1 MFIAKARWRSS
12 SPIGTPLGLCPF
24 MNCHSLSRLSRTF
37 QFSAQ
42 PQNSTSRSEKMA
54 QSSESYPMSLFGSD
68 STSVIHEPY
77 HADDGEDASGLIGS
91 QTERPIQNSARHF
104 NPGVLSCLRWWIP
117 ELFASLLSICTFVS
131 IMLILRI
138 YHGRPLNKI
147 DLPSSLTLNTLIAL
161 LSTVN
166 RVALM
171 VPVGSA
177 MSQEVWLWFSNPRSK
192 SNRRARLRD
201 LELSNAA
208 SRGAWGSL
216 LFLFSGRSR
225 YFLHRIQSS
234 V

>member
-1 MFIAKARWRSS
+1 M
-12 SPIGTPLGLCPF
+12 G
-24 MNCHSLSRLSRTF
+24 
-37 QFSAQ
+37 
-42 PQNSTSRSEKMA
+42 E
-54 QSSESYPMSLFGSD
+54 SSETHPLSLFGTD
-68 STSVIHEPY
+68 SNSVIHEPY

-91 QTERPIQNSARHF
+91 QTERPILKSSGHC
-104 NPGVLSCLRWWIP
+104 NPNVLSCLRWWIP

-131 IMLILRI
+131 IMVVLRI
-138 YHGRPLNKI
+138 YRAQALNKI

-177 MSQEVWLWFSNPRSK
+177 MSQEVWLWLSNPRSK
-192 SNRRARLRD
+192 KNRRARLRD

-216 LFLFSGRSR
+216 LFLFRARAR
-225 YFLHRIQSS
+225 YSPRICSS
-234 V
+234 INAETNIF